1 MALCR
6 SGAVREEGA
15 FTLATNRGMWLTLV
29 AMTLASSVI
38 LVDQTAVPLA
48 SPAVVQGLGGNV
60 DDGQWI
66 LTANILPLA
75 AFMVLGGR
83 LGDLFGLRRMFLTG
97 AVLFAVATALASAAQ
112 SMVWIISM
120 RAAQGSAAALMM
132 PTAVAITSAVWPRER
147 RGYALGIL
155 AGGSSFFAALGPVLG
170 GVLTSLSWRLVFLI
184 NVPLALT
191 AVALTLAGTPAL
203 PPDPA
208 NRRRLDW
215 GGTCAFAVA
224 IVALIYGLSRG
235 QPDGWGSPSTFV
247 PLAICFVAFAIFW
260 RLEQRVDDPL
270 IDFRLFRRLNF
281 LASVVSQVVAGAIEL
296 GLGYLLPFYL
306 LLVVGVSP
314 VLAGIA
320 LIPGTIPIILAGPL
334 AGRMFDRYGGR
345 IPLAAGFIVLALSG
359 VALGVAAT
367 GDSALALIPGLLLQG
382 VGLGI
387 VLTVNDPVGMNAVDD
402 ADAGQAAG
410 IINTAEQMGGAIG
423 IAGLGAVQLG
433 YYFHLFY
440 ARLATR
446 GIKPTPAQTHTVRHF
461 IDRAEIKGL
470 HNVPA
475 NPIVRS
481 VLGLLIHSHA
491 QSFEFA
497 FYASA
502 AIALVGAAACWA
514 LVRKQPRTLDHP
526 IFGRRS
532 RWLHANVGATP
543 AVSRLPP
550 EALEHGHRA

>member
-1 MALCR
+1 
-6 SGAVREEGA
+6 
-15 FTLATNRGMWLTLV
+15 MWLTLV

-48 SPAVVQGLGGNV
+48 SPDVVQGLGANV
-60 DDGQWI
+60 ADGQWI

-83 LGDLFGLRRMFLTG
+83 LGDLLGLRRVFLTG
-97 AVLFAVATALASAAQ
+97 AVLFAISTALASAAQ
-112 SMVWIISM
+112 SLVWIIAM

-132 PTAVAITSAVWPRER
+132 PNAVAITSAVWPRDR
-147 RGYALGIL
+147 RGFALGIL

-170 GVLTSLSWRLVFLI
+170 GVLTSVSWRLVFLI

-191 AVALTLAGTPAL
+191 AVALTLVGTPDL

-215 GGTCAFAVA
+215 GGTGVFALA

-235 QPDGWGSPSTFV
+235 QPDGWVSPSTLV
-247 PLAICFVAFAIFW
+247 PLVVSIVAFVVFYW
-260 RLEQRVDDPL
+260 LERRVADPL

-281 LASVVSQVVAGAIEL
+281 LASALSQVIAGAIEL

-306 LLVVGVSP
+306 LLVVGVGP
-314 VLAGIA
+314 VIAGIA

-334 AGRMFDRYGGR
+334 AGRAFDRLGGR
-345 IPLAAGFIVLALSG
+345 VPLVVGFIVLALSG

-367 GDSALALIPGLLLQG
+367 GDSAVGLIPGLLLQG
-382 VGLGI
+382 AGLGI

-402 ADAGQAAG
+402 ADSGQAAG

-423 IAGLGAVQLG
+423 IAGLGAAQLG

-440 ARLATR
+440 ARLDAR
-446 GIKPTPAQTHTVRHF
+446 GITPTLAQTQTVKNY
-461 IDRAEIKGL
+461 IYKAELKGL
-470 HNVPA
+470 HNVPT
-475 NPIVRS
+475 NPTVRS
-481 VLGLLIHSHA
+481 VMHDLVASHA
-491 QSFEFA
+491 QSFQFA
-497 FYASA
+497 FYISGGV
-502 AIALVGAAACWA
+502 ALLGAVMSWA

-532 RWLHANVGATP
+532 RWLLANVGATP
-543 AVSRLPP
+543 AVSRVPP
-550 EALEHGHRA
+550 EALEHGAGAPAR